1 MKPDGYATKVS
12 GQLLHVDASTS
23 LQVIYHYANCR
34 PRFSNAMT
42 VSFFLLRQ
50 YQQFVYGAE
59 RDGPLQIG
67 RFQDEQQQQY
77 VKQNAGQSL
86 FTFQRRGV
94 YMGDEKGHPHIP
106 VRSHRLDFH
115 ALNRYGLYAGWNGRR
130 IRRTAS

>member
-23 LQVIYHYANCR
+23 LQVIYHYANFS

-67 RFQDEQQQQY
+67 RFQDEQQQQIRETERRP
-77 VKQNAGQSL
+77 VAIHVPTSRSL
-86 FTFQRRGV
+86 HG
-94 YMGDEKGHPHIP
+94 
-106 VRSHRLDFH
+106 
-115 ALNRYGLYAGWNGRR
+115 
-130 IRRTAS
+130 